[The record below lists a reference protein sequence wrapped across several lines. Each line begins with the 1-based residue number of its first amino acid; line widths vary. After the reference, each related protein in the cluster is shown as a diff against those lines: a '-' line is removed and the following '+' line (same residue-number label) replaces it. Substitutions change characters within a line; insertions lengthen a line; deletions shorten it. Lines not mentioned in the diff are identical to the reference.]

1 MLGHTSDT
9 YPWKTGGLD
18 EEDDLGLAVG
28 VLAVT
33 GLGRLCTCR
42 GKTTGVSFPTQHR
55 QSYTH
60 ITIIL
65 RHTISHSVLFRLC
78 F

>member
-1 MLGHTSDT
+1 MMGHTSDT

-33 GLGRLCTCR
+33 GLGRLCTCGIR
-42 GKTTGVSFPTQHR
+42 QWGSASQHNTHN
-55 QSYTH
+55 QSYP
-60 ITIIL
+60 
-65 RHTISHSVLFRLC
+65 HTIVPH
-78 F
+78 